1 MSIYIFIITYM
12 HRYIHIYVSIS
23 ISISVSI
30 SISIAFGVCAR
41 AFFAFSARLPANHVL
56 SAPSQTGVLIL
67 RRNQAK
73 ICGESVAR

>member
-1 MSIYIFIITYM
+1 MYLYPYPYLYLYLYLYPLS
-12 HRYIHIYVSIS
+12 
-23 ISISVSI
+23 
-30 SISIAFGVCAR
+30 FGVCVK